1 MQPDWLIID
10 GYNLLHQVDECAA
23 LLRIDLMTARHRLV
37 RMIENTALRMA
48 DKATVVFDGRESG
61 ADETLTTNQLDICFS
76 PGNLS
81 ADSVIERLV
90 FNHPDPERILVVTSD
105 HAEQATVS
113 STGAHVMSAQEFIGQ
128 CEQDARKSV
137 SKRMRPGEQPRLGDL
152 FPDDW

>member
-61 ADETLTTNQLDICFS
+61 SDDTLTTNQLEVCFS
-76 PGNLS
+76 PGTLS
-81 ADSVIERLV
+81 ADTVIERLIL
-90 FNHPDPERILVVTSD
+90 NDPYPERILVVTSD

-113 STGAHVMSAQEFIGQ
+113 SAGAHVMSAKVFIAQ

-137 SKRMRPGEQPRLGDL
+137 SRRMRPGERPRLGDL